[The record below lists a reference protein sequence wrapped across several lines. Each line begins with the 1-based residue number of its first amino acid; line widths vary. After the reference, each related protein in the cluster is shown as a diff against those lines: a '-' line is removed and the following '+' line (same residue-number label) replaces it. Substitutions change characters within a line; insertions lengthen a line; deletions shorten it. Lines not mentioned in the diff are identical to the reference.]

1 MLNAIWIDSNLGK
14 FENSIF
20 AKHIKSIKSFKLKLF
35 KNLNEAI
42 EYLKTIKFEETKIIV
57 SGRLYAEF
65 VQSFKINIID
75 MCISPKIIVFTSD
88 IFTFKQYNQDYQ
100 NDENKFYNY
109 GGITVKFRDI
119 LKFLQSDKIN
129 TLNNTLNITQNSEE
143 SQTLNNTFPLM
154 EEIGEKLFSRAE
166 DTKLIFEYIDTKEKL
181 ILPLFFKI
189 LIDNISNDT
198 MEKYTKFLYNT
209 YCQEKN
215 RLKTLFGPI
224 ESMPNIPLEILS
236 KYYARLFTAESNF
249 YKDIN
254 EDLGLNKKD
263 KYLPYIKALYEGVK
277 LKSLPLA
284 SDTILY
290 RGGRLSREEINKI
303 NNYMKIKIEGLPSSI
318 VFSKAFLSF
327 SKDEKI
333 AERFLNYDIK
343 DNDFFKVLFILEKDD
358 NIGYN
363 LSTHGDI
370 ENISFNAFEKEVL
383 FFPFSSFAI
392 KDIKEKNLG
401 KYKRYEIKLLYLGK
415 YLKDIEN
422 DENIIAN
429 ENKIPDSEFKKQLSE
444 FGLIK
449 KEKIE
454 NINTKSICEDYK
466 QYKQEINNI
475 IIGKI
480 NINPNDICKEIQ
492 IINSFENVKRINLYK
507 DKENDLEYENEK
519 EINENILIKIN
530 DKEIGFSYYQLF
542 ETEGI
547 YKIEYV
553 FKKNLTKTNH
563 LF

>member
-1 MLNAIWIDSNLGK
+1 
-14 FENSIF
+14 
-20 AKHIKSIKSFKLKLF
+20 
-35 KNLNEAI
+35 
-42 EYLKTIKFEETKIIV
+42 
-57 SGRLYAEF
+57 
-65 VQSFKINIID
+65 
-75 MCISPKIIVFTSD
+75 
-88 IFTFKQYNQDYQ
+88 
-100 NDENKFYNY
+100 
-109 GGITVKFRDI
+109 
-119 LKFLQSDKIN
+119 
-129 TLNNTLNITQNSEE
+129 
-143 SQTLNNTFPLM
+143 
-154 EEIGEKLFSRAE
+154 
-166 DTKLIFEYIDTKEKL
+166 
-181 ILPLFFKI
+181 
-189 LIDNISNDT
+189 
-198 MEKYTKFLYNT
+198 
-209 YCQEKN
+209 
-215 RLKTLFGPI
+215 
-224 ESMPNIPLEILS
+224 
-236 KYYARLFTAESNF
+236 
-249 YKDIN
+249 
-254 EDLGLNKKD
+254 
-263 KYLPYIKALYEGVK
+263 
-277 LKSLPLA
+277 
-284 SDTILY
+284 
-290 RGGRLSREEINKI
+290 
-303 NNYMKIKIEGLPSSI
+303 MKIKIEGLPSSI

-466 QYKQEINNI
+466 QYEQEINNI

-563 LF
+563 LFYDCKCLINLDLSNFKTKFITNMNYMFFGCSSLNRIDLSNFNTQNVSDMSYMFYNCKSLIEIININLSNFIDQKVTNMSCMFFGCNSLTNLYLPNFKTQNVTNMSYMFNGCSNLVNLNLFNFNTKKVSDMSGIFDNCESLKKEMVVTKDSRILSMLN